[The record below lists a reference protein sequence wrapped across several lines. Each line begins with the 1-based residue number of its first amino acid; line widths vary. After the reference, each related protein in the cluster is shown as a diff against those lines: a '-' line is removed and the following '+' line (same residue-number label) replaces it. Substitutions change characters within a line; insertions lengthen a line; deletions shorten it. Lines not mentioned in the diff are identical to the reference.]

1 MTLRIAQ
8 FLALVLMAIS
18 LLPGGAHLFAM
29 AHKLALS
36 EEAYFTVQGI
46 YAGWALF
53 AIPIIGALLANC
65 LVAFLLHRQKAA
77 ALFAALAAVSIAA
90 FFAVFFTWTFPA
102 NQATANWTQPT
113 ADWEELRLAWEY
125 SHAANALILFAG
137 FCALVLSTLLSR
149 AR

>member
-8 FLALVLMAIS
+8 FIALVLMAIS
-18 LLPGGAHLFAM
+18 LVPGGAHLFEM
-29 AHKLALS
+29 THKLALS
-36 EEAYFTVQGI
+36 EQEYFIVQRI

-53 AIPIIGALLANC
+53 AIPIFGALLATT

-77 ALFAALAAVSIAA
+77 ARLAAVAAVSIAA

-113 ADWEELRLAWEY
+113 ADWAELRLTWEY
-125 SHAANALILFAG
+125 SHAVNALILFAG
-137 FCALVLSTLLSR
+137 FCALVVSTLLSR
-149 AR
+149 SR